1 MPLFGDSSS
10 QVLESCLNN
19 FRNIRVTSNIV
30 KESKNLKSSYDLSL
44 IDYLVNP
51 LKLKNTLTKYV
62 SVLSFFLN

>member
-62 SVLSFFLN
+62 SVLSFF